1 MKKTYNAVILFFATG
16 MFVGYVPLAPGT
28 FGSIV
33 GAALYWAAS
42 MCLGVYQS
50 LALFGVMLLAG
61 TYAAGRA
68 EKILGEQDSSRIVID
83 EVVGMYGTML
93 FIRPDLT
100 GLLIGFL
107 CFRAFDIV
115 KPYPASYVDR
125 NVHGGLGVMLD
136 DVIAGIFA
144 NVTTHVLIFLYL
156 LVRP

>member
-1 MKKTYNAVILFFATG
+1 MKKVYNVIILSFATG
-16 MFVGYVPLAPGT
+16 MFVGYAPFAPGT

-42 MCLGVYQS
+42 MYVGVYQS
-50 LALFGVMLLAG
+50 LALFVALLLAG

-100 GLLIGFL
+100 SLLIGFL
-107 CFRAFDIV
+107 CFRAFDII
-115 KPYPASYVDR
+115 KPYPASFVDR
-125 NVHGGLGVMLD
+125 NVHGGLGVVLD

-144 NVTTHVLIFLYL
+144 NVTTRVLIFLYL